1 MIKDDGF
8 ITGLDIQERK
18 YYLGNS
24 GDLDEGR
31 VVVEEAEE
39 SQEEDDPVDS
49 GSVLQD
55 STNRPR
61 NSNKMTTLNDLDM
74 GCAFKQ
80 LKPIARMRKS

>member
-1 MIKDDGF
+1 MTKGSYDSQIEILFHFYARENEGISYKQLLKMLYSYPKEELKNMIKDDGF

-39 SQEEDDPVDS
+39 S
-49 GSVLQD
+49 
-55 STNRPR
+55 
-61 NSNKMTTLNDLDM
+61 
-74 GCAFKQ
+74 
-80 LKPIARMRKS
+80 